1 MKASARSY
9 AKALFELTEDL
20 PKAQVKE
27 VVGRFLQ
34 DLKDQQML
42 SKIETILS
50 EYEHLSDKAAGIVR
64 ATIMSVHKVS
74 KPALDD
80 ASALL
85 LKRVK
90 GESVVWTEIINPEIL
105 GGIKIQCGDLII
117 DMSLANRVSDLSAQI
132 KK

>member
-1 MKASARSY
+1 MKATARSY
-9 AKALFELTEDL
+9 AKALFELTEDV

-27 VVGRFLQ
+27 IVGRFLQ

-50 EYEHLSDKAAGIVR
+50 EYEILSDKAEGIVR

>member
-1 MKASARSY
+1 MKASVRSY
-9 AKALFELTEDL
+9 AKALFELTENL

-34 DLKDQQML
+34 DLKNQQML
-42 SKIETILS
+42 SKIDTILN
-50 EYEHLSDKAAGIVR
+50 EYERLSDKAQGIVR
-64 ATIMSVHKVS
+64 ATITSIHKVS
-74 KPALDD
+74 KSSLDD
-80 ASALL
+80 AAALL

-105 GGIKIQCGDLII
+105 GGITIQCGDLII